1 MTTPIGVYNH
11 GFGPPC
17 QSPSLRSSSL
27 PFLFAVRPSSQLQSL
42 LSAATS
48 YSRSAL
54 VMTSSKLFRLS
65 APTTL
70 GRFGLIAS
78 SLGLRR
84 VCWPG
89 CKPPATLKLYP
100 LSQAP
105 PLVARFLKT
114 TAAQLTDY
122 FLSRKVRFTAPLDLT
137 PLTPFARKVLTALS
151 HLPYGRTMSY
161 GQLAKRVGA
170 PAAARAVGS
179 VLARN
184 PIPLVIPCHRVLT
197 RTGALG
203 GFSAPAGSN
212 LKQQLLLMESRCPCE
227 QSI

>member
-1 MTTPIGVYNH
+1 MTNSTQPAIITTIM
-11 GFGPPC
+11 
-17 QSPSLRSSSL
+17 SP
-27 PFLFAVRPSSQLQSL
+27 Q
-42 LSAATS
+42 
-48 YSRSAL
+48 
-54 VMTSSKLFRLS
+54 KLFTLS

-70 GRFGLIAS
+70 GSFRLIAS
-78 SLGLRR
+78 PLGLRS
-84 VCWPG
+84 VCWPNQ
-89 CKPPATLKLYP
+89 KPPPTLKLYP

-137 PLTPFARKVLTALS
+137 SLTPFAREVLTALS

-161 GQLAKRVGA
+161 GQLAKRVGS